1 MAAAKRKRTLSFYS
15 WQLMRPATNALGQ
28 TTEEH
33 SRITPANVVAHCRHL
48 ASEGVHRSDC
58 ASTYRFPASRPG
70 RTNKR
75 IFLEVSG
82 EAE

>member
-1 MAAAKRKRTLSFYS
+1 MLSDKQPKNIHACAMIHQS
-15 WQLMRPATNALGQ
+15 L
-28 TTEEH
+28 
-33 SRITPANVVAHCRHL
+33 TPANVVAHCRQL

-75 IFLEVSG
+75 IFPEVSG